1 MSVSLSTDNY
11 KNLNDALDRLLEA
24 GEKRQ
29 MQPDDVQRGIL
40 LLWTKVQ
47 SEARNPY
54 GLLVKGRL
62 EMYQGGLEEALVT
75 LRQAIAID
83 ANLHPAMTI
92 AGLLLMKAGKKEK
105 ALAMMKQAEQAAVEQ
120 GADEET
126 LTKCLLDVA
135 LAQQHIP
142 ALREAAE
149 ATIRSAV
156 AIHPSVLEGHLRLA
170 GLLSDQ
176 GRNEEEIEC
185 LSLALA
191 GATVQVANDDEGT
204 TTNGVVVSSKHDNI
218 LLGVGVQLGK
228 QQKWDV
234 ALKACTLA
242 NEAHVAGV
250 QDEKESMEWFF
261 IAKIVQC
268 HQALGNIEHRN
279 AKLGELYRLHQEDK
293 VPSDRFCREQIQ
305 TQHGNIMAFEF
316 FRQSGK
322 FGEFLIK
329 MKWEGGPPVAG
340 AKEPELN
347 HIVTLGS
354 YDQTTNISRELGKTL
369 STHRIYHIDTYHANG
384 EHKTLKM
391 FDSDK
396 RPSYDQVRNI
406 MLGGMVG
413 QVKSLS
419 SCAHPRA
426 LLY

>member
-1 MSVSLSTDNY
+1 MLISLNIIKIINNIIKRQKKRTIPRFQRGRPPSRSLFYSSNFGSTGVLDLTYVATSSLFPRLHSAVNHRYFSQNDKRNKVMSVSLSTDNY

-135 LAQQHIP
+135 LTQQHIP

-170 GLLSDQ
+170 GLLSNQ
-176 GRNEEEIEC
+176 GRNEEEIELSVFLWLWLVPLFKLPTTTKEQQRMAW
-185 LSLALA
+185 LSLPSMTIFCWGL
-191 GATVQVANDDEGT
+191 
-204 TTNGVVVSSKHDNI
+204 VSSWVSN
-218 LLGVGVQLGK
+218 
-228 QQKWDV
+228 
-234 ALKACTLA
+234 
-242 NEAHVAGV
+242 
-250 QDEKESMEWFF
+250 
-261 IAKIVQC
+261 
-268 HQALGNIEHRN
+268 RN
-279 AKLGELYRLHQEDK
+279 G
-293 VPSDRFCREQIQ
+293 
-305 TQHGNIMAFEF
+305 
-316 FRQSGK
+316 
-322 FGEFLIK
+322 
-329 MKWEGGPPVAG
+329 
-340 AKEPELN
+340 
-347 HIVTLGS
+347 
-354 YDQTTNISRELGKTL
+354 
-369 STHRIYHIDTYHANG
+369 
-384 EHKTLKM
+384 
-391 FDSDK
+391 
-396 RPSYDQVRNI
+396 
-406 MLGGMVG
+406 ML
-413 QVKSLS
+413 
-419 SCAHPRA
+419 P
-426 LLY
+426 